1 MMHNTRFP
9 SEQHIGA
16 RNKSVF
22 HTPNTHVIE
31 GMANHNEGK
40 ANHKT
45 AIKAVYFRKE
55 KSN

>member
-31 GMANHNEGK
+31 GIS
-40 ANHKT
+40 NHKI
-45 AIKAVYFRKE
+45 AVKAVYFRKE